1 MTIKLGKCHLMGKK
15 LLFICV
21 CAALTGCQQTAEY
34 QLSKQ
39 IHQPESWQTDIA
51 AKVDNKQY
59 LYLADWLQSSMLEE
73 LLDRALTENF
83 DVQLKRLELAKA
95 EQRLVQA
102 GSSLWPD
109 ADLSFRSSRAKSI
122 GSDGAEYSTSFNPS
136 LSLSYDIDIWGKLS
150 RAEQIAQLSYQK
162 AKIDLESAE
171 LNLVTQVTQLW
182 FNKAAQVQTYQLLQ
196 KRFENVQSN
205 LDIIENGY
213 KSGLNSALDVY
224 LTRNSL
230 ESEKSTLVQQQ
241 QAIEAT
247 NRRLQVL
254 LGNYPLKELQTDI
267 NLDDLSYQ
275 FPNELPSELIKAR
288 PDIKQAWINVLIDDA
303 YLAIAHKNR
312 FPGIRLTADLSDRKS
327 SLADLFSGSL
337 VWSLSAS
344 ITQPLFRAGELKAEQ
359 MIAELNLKQTEVTY
373 VKALYTAFESVELA
387 LADYQSLRQRL
398 LHSENSKVNAE
409 KAEQLA
415 FEQYLAGISS
425 YATYLE
431 AQRRAFNANS
441 DVIGL
446 KRDIILNQIELH
458 QALGGDYAVASLRGD
473 SGVE

>member
-15 LLFICV
+15 LLFICI
-21 CAALTGCQQTAEY
+21 CAALTGCQQTGEY

-39 IHQPESWQTDIA
+39 VNQPQDWQTDITA
-51 AKVDNKQY
+51 EQQSNQY
-59 LYLADWLQSSMLEE
+59 LYLADWLQSPRLKSLLE
-73 LLDRALTENF
+73 RALTDNF
-83 DVQLKRLELAKA
+83 DVQLKRLELEKA
-95 EQRLVQA
+95 LQSLVQA
-102 GSSLWPD
+102 GSNLWPD
-109 ADLSFRSSRAKSI
+109 ADLSFGSSRSKNS
-122 GSDGAEYSTSFNPS
+122 GSKASNTFNLGVS
-136 LSLSYDIDIWGKLS
+136 ASYNIDIWGKLS
-150 RAEQIAQLSYQK
+150 RAEQIAQLNYQK
-162 AKIDLESAE
+162 AKIDLHNTE
-171 LNLVTQVTQLW
+171 LNLVSQVTQLW

-254 LGNYPLKELQTDI
+254 LGNYPHKDLQTDI
-267 NLDDLSYQ
+267 NLDDLSYV
-275 FPNELPSELIKAR
+275 FPTELPSELIKAR

-312 FPGIRLTADLSDRKS
+312 FPGIRLTASLSDSQKS
-327 SLADLFSGSL
+327 LSDLLSNGLGWSLA
-337 VWSLSAS
+337 AS
-344 ITQPLFRAGELKAEQ
+344 VTQPLFRAGELKAEQ
-359 MIAELNLKQTEVTY
+359 MIAELNLKQTEVNY

-387 LADYQSLRQRL
+387 LAEYQSLRRRL
-398 LHSENSKVNAE
+398 AHSENSKVNAE

-441 DVIGL
+441 AVIGL

>member
-15 LLFICV
+15 LLFICI

-34 QLSKQ
+34 QLSQQ
-39 IHQPESWQTDIA
+39 INQPENWQTDISA
-51 AKVDNKQY
+51 DVEEKQY
-59 LYLADWLQSSMLEE
+59 LYLADWLKSSLLKSLLE
-73 LLDRALTENF
+73 RALAENF
-83 DVQLKRLELAKA
+83 DVQLKRLELEKA
-95 EQRLVQA
+95 QQRLIQA

-109 ADLSFRSSRAKSI
+109 ADLSFGSSRSSSSS
-122 GSDGAEYSTSFNPS
+122 GEPSTSHN
-136 LSLSYDIDIWGKLS
+136 LSLTASYQIDIWGKLS

-162 AKIDLESAE
+162 AKIELESAE
-171 LNLVTQVTQLW
+171 LNLVSQVTQLW
-182 FNKAAQVQTYQLLQ
+182 FNKAAQVQTYKLLQ
-196 KRFENVQSN
+196 KRYANVQSN

-254 LGNYPLKELQTDI
+254 LGNYPHKDLQTDI
-267 NLDDLSYQ
+267 NLDDLSYS

-288 PDIKQAWINVLIDDA
+288 PDIKQAWIDVLIDDA
-303 YLAIAHKNR
+303 SLAIAHKNR
-312 FPGIRLTADLSDRKS
+312 FPGIRLSASISDSQNSLSDLLS
-327 SLADLFSGSL
+327 NGLGWSLA
-337 VWSLSAS
+337 AS

-359 MIAELNLKQTEVTY
+359 MIAELNLKQTEVSY
-373 VKALYTAFESVELA
+373 VKALYTAFEAVELA
-387 LADYQSLRQRL
+387 LAEYQSLRQRL
-398 LHSENSKVNAE
+398 IHSENSKVNAE